1 MTSFKWIVGWFVIDI
16 TQTMQV
22 LKAFVISCF
31 GTDFTYS
38 HYLIAVDADGVF
50 EAVTVPKLE

>member
-1 MTSFKWIVGWFVIDI
+1 
-16 TQTMQV
+16 MQV
-22 LKAFVISCF
+22 LQAFVISCF